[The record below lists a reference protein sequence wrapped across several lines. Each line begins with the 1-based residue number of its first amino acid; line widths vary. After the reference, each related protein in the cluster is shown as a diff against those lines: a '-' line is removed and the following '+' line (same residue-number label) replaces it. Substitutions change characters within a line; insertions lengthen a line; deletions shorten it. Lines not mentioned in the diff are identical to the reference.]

1 MPDNSKKDYSN
12 YTSVHGT
19 GPNSGD
25 TVGDEYSIFDMDSHK
40 LERKVL
46 WARKI
51 DKASFESN
59 LSNTI
64 KTVDNNIVT
73 VNEDLSSIDSDL
85 AETNSERFYSNAEA
99 VEQRKKLTSMQA
111 QLVEL
116 SNKLHL
122 LDDGS
127 ISDKVDA
134 YNNDL
139 PEVKKGEEVKLL
151 MEQANKINANK
162 KQVGDT
168 KTHYEHW
175 TTYPQN
181 KTVQDAEKTH
191 IIETTY
197 KWHNGYGMAYGGNE
211 YEVIEKTY
219 EHIDLSDIKCSGSLE
234 WPWEIDKSDIQKLQK
249 RITSLGYT
257 LYYNP
262 SSVNYDE

>member
-25 TVGDEYSIFDMDSHK
+25 SIGDEYSIFDMDSHK

-46 WARKI
+46 WAKKI
-51 DKASFESN
+51 DKTSFVSN

-64 KTVDNNIVT
+64 KTVDDNIVT
-73 VNEDLSSIDSDL
+73 VNEALSSIDSDL

-122 LDDGS
+122 LDDGD
-127 ISDKVDA
+127 ISRKIDE
-134 YNNDL
+134 YNEDL
-139 PEVKKGEEVKLL
+139 PQVKRGEEMTLM
-151 MEQANKINANK
+151 MEQADKINANK
-162 KQVGDT
+162 KQVNVSDPR
-168 KTHYEHW
+168 YEHW
-175 TTYPQN
+175 TTYPQK

-197 KWHNGYGMAYGGNE
+197 TWHNGYGMAYGGNE
-211 YEVIEKTY
+211 YEVIETTF
-219 EHIDLSDIKCSGSLE
+219 EHIDYSDLISGPLE
-234 WPWEIDKSDIQKLQK
+234 WPWDINESDVKTFQE
-249 RITSLGYT
+249 RITSLGHP
-257 LYYNP
+257 LCYNA
-262 SSVNYDE
+262 SSVKYDE

>member
-25 TVGDEYSIFDMDSHK
+25 SVGDEYSIFDMDSHK

-46 WARKI
+46 WAKKI

-64 KTVDNNIVT
+64 KTVDNNIAT
-73 VNEDLSSIDSDL
+73 VNEALSSIDSDL

-99 VEQRKKLTSMQA
+99 VEQREKLTSMQA

-116 SNKLHL
+116 SKKLHL
-122 LDDGS
+122 LDDS
-127 ISDKVDA
+127 NISNKVDE
-134 YNNDL
+134 YNKDL
-139 PEVKKGEEVKLL
+139 PQVKKGEEMKLM
-151 MEQANKINANK
+151 MEQADKINANK
-162 KQVGDT
+162 KQVGDS
-168 KTHYEHW
+168 KTHYERW
-175 TTYPQN
+175 VTTPQT
-181 KTVQDAEKTH
+181 KTEQNAEKTK
-191 IIETTY
+191 ITETTY
-197 KWHNGYGMAYGGNE
+197 KWHNWYAYGDNE
-211 YEVIEKTY
+211 YEVIKTTY
-219 EHIDLSDIKCSGSLE
+219 EHIDYSDLISGPLE
-234 WPWEIDKSDIQKLQK
+234 WPWDIKGSDVKKFQD

-262 SSVNYDE
+262 SSVKYDE